1 MLLLRFFEICLLLI
15 LFILVLPIFLIILVT
30 LYFYNKGKIFYVSKR
45 IGYKSNIFFMYKF
58 RTMKIESP
66 EVATHLL
73 VSQDQYVTKF
83 GYFLRRFSLDE
94 IPQLLNILK
103 GDMTFIGPRP
113 ALFNQ
118 YDLINLRKNKF
129 IDLIK
134 PGITGW
140 AQINGRDNLTIEEKV
155 EMDAYYYNNKSIRLN
170 LKIFFLTVYRVFKA
184 KDIKH

>member
-1 MLLLRFFEICLLLI
+1 MLILRFFEIYILI
-15 LFILVLPIFLIILVT
+15 LIFILVLPIFLIIFII

-45 IGYKSNIFFMYKF
+45 IGYKSNIFNMYKF

-73 VSQDQYVTKF
+73 DSQHQYITRF
-83 GYFLRRFSLDE
+83 GDFLRRFSLDE

-118 YDLINLRKNKF
+118 YDLINLRKKKY

-155 EMDAYYYNNKSIRLN
+155 EMDAYYYQNKSLRLN
-170 LKIFFLTVYRVFKA
+170 LKIFFLTIYSVFKA

>member
-1 MLLLRFFEICLLLI
+1 MLILRFFEIYILI
-15 LFILVLPIFLIILVT
+15 LIFILVLPIFLIIFII
-30 LYFYNKGKIFYVSKR
+30 LYFYNNGEIFYVSKR
-45 IGYKSNIFFMYKF
+45 IGYKSNIFNMYKF

-73 VSQDQYVTKF
+73 DSQDQYITRF

-118 YDLINLRKNKF
+118 Y
-129 IDLIK
+129 
-134 PGITGW
+134 
-140 AQINGRDNLTIEEKV
+140 
-155 EMDAYYYNNKSIRLN
+155 S
-170 LKIFFLTVYRVFKA
+170 VFKA